1 MNVTKFI
8 AHARVLVYVY
18 TGCMSVQ
25 CMFACIRIYRLY
37 VRTMYVCLNI
47 FVKQITL
54 ISQLKRGNYK
64 TYMRA
69 YLQGQQVEG
78 TVRGI

>member
-25 CMFACIRIYRLY
+25 CIYRLY

>member
-1 MNVTKFI
+1 
-8 AHARVLVYVY
+8 
-18 TGCMSVQ
+18 
-25 CMFACIRIYRLY
+25 
-37 VRTMYVCLNI
+37 MYVCLNI

-54 ISQLKRGNYK
+54 ISPLKRGNYK

-78 TVRGI
+78 TLRGILKGVLAKNERAYRLTA